1 MRKIFILTFFNLI
14 ILISNGNNDNY
25 KKRYLEDED
34 SDFRDLKI
42 HLDFCHFDGNFP
54 TEFGDTIGIFHNSM
68 EDAKAMLEEILLI
81 SPETNGQGLDYD
93 ESYKEDM
100 GISCWN
106 IDIYKDGDFLSV
118 ETCNIYIFF
127 KFDELNNVDMYSK
140 ISFTYSR
147 NMPIIGLVTINK
159 NIDRS
164 KLNEDYLTLLFLQQF
179 IKILGFHLPFETYQ
193 TEFEG
198 PIEAVVE
205 EELDDEGR
213 TLYLDVDRLKVHEVW
228 ISEEKAEK
236 VINYAKEYFA
246 CDKIEKIE

>member
-14 ILISNGNNDNY
+14 IFISNGNNENK
-25 KKRYLEDED
+25 KKRNLEDED
-34 SDFRDLKI
+34 SDFRDLSI

-106 IDIYKDGDFLSV
+106 IDIYKDGDYLSV

-127 KFDELNNVDMYSK
+127 K
-140 ISFTYSR
+140 
-147 NMPIIGLVTINK
+147 
-159 NIDRS
+159 
-164 KLNEDYLTLLFLQQF
+164 LLFQII
-179 IKILGFHLPFETYQ
+179 IKY
-193 TEFEG
+193 
-198 PIEAVVE
+198 
-205 EELDDEGR
+205 
-213 TLYLDVDRLKVHEVW
+213 K
-228 ISEEKAEK
+228 
-236 VINYAKEYFA
+236 
-246 CDKIEKIE
+246 